1 MFMISMLSRPA
12 FRIFLGDTISIAPLR
27 SISRIVLLGHII
39 KPGELRDTNRHVILH
54 QPLRSK
60 GRSKVRRD
68 SVKIVDLT
76 DELRQKIREEEMIQE
91 YAKVVARFKDDLYR
105 KLCLKLTPEILY
117 SIPIPGERIR
127 LGEVATIT
135 SHTSVQSSNV
145 QPISQILIDLSGR
158 PDLVTGAKLAI
169 SQFLS
174 EDAELPSSKR
184 AKASSYSDLIQ
195 DINQTQ
201 FTVRLRTLVTGDV
214 RHELSRKGSSPRQ
227 FVNHLHTI
235 TLQIGASDYID
246 SMNFSLEK
254 WLIAKLFP
262 AYTAPLFIQGWDML
276 HQTKKEM
283 DRIYQRFSKSVAA
296 MKSLSE
302 DDKRVATEHL
312 KTVVKAQHTAVEQVW
327 KAKEEELLN
336 A

>member
-1 MFMISMLSRPA
+1 MLSRPA

-214 RHELSRKGSSPRQ
+214 RHELSRKG
-227 FVNHLHTI
+227 
-235 TLQIGASDYID
+235 
-246 SMNFSLEK
+246 
-254 WLIAKLFP
+254 
-262 AYTAPLFIQGWDML
+262 WDML